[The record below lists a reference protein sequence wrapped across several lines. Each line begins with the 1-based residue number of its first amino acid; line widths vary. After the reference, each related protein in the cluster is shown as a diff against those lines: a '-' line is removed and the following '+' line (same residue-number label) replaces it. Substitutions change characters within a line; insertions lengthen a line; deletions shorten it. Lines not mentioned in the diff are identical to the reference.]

1 MTTQF
6 ETKWVGRSVRRKED
20 PRLLVGEGTYIGD
33 YTPAGT
39 TYLHLVRSTHAH
51 ARIRNINIAEAKNA
65 TGVVAVVTGK
75 EIAGAMSE
83 ILIPAMRPNLGGELQ
98 VPPVYPLA
106 IDKVNWVGEPVVA
119 VVAENKYLA
128 EDAAQLVEIEYD
140 PLPVLVDPEEA
151 LKPDAPKI
159 YENWKSNVIW
169 KGQLSSG
176 DVEKAFKEADYIL
189 SERFYGHRT
198 GAAPMETRG
207 MVALYDKFNGLTLHI
222 NSQRPHIL
230 RMAISKIMNLPHD
243 KVRVIAPKDVG
254 GAFGVKAPV
263 YREEF
268 IVSYLAMKLKR
279 PVKWIENRM
288 ESLMTIGQERDQI
301 HNLEIAVTKDGE
313 ILGIK
318 DRMIADSGDGS
329 NGVYMGFVMP
339 WLGAAYL
346 TNAYDVPNVH
356 IDLSCVVTNKPSLS
370 PSRAFGEFPARFAMD
385 YALHLVARELNLDP
399 REVFEKNIIK
409 EFPHVT
415 GTGVTHDSGD
425 YVGAFKK
432 LIEVLD
438 YDRVRE
444 EQKEARKNGRY
455 IGIGFAM
462 GAEMSGLG
470 SQVFVPMENQPG
482 YGSATVKID
491 TYGKIQVAEG
501 DSPQGQGHE
510 TTIAQAVADE
520 LGVHL
525 DDIYIS
531 YGDTFTTPFASGT
544 LGNRGASYTVSAA
557 ILACRRL
564 KPKIQKIAAHIL
576 GIEGDIDSDEFIFAN
591 REVIWKK
598 DPTKKVSLLEIADVA
613 ILAPTKLPPG
623 MEAGLEATAYFE
635 ANIASMLSIGVHG
648 AVVEVFPET
657 GEFKILRYIIV
668 DDCGVP
674 LNPMIVRGQV
684 HGGAAMGIGNTL
696 FEKYSFDESGQPLST
711 TLMEY
716 HMPSAADV
724 PEFEMVEYNV
734 PTPYTPLG
742 SKGKGE
748 GIPGP
753 VPATLASA
761 ITDALDRPGF
771 KLLNLPI
778 TPESIW
784 KTLQET
790 SKAEASTR

>member
-1 MTTQF
+1 MTT
-6 ETKWVGRSVRRKED
+6 ESEKKWVGRSVRRKED

-33 YTPAGT
+33 LTPHGT

-51 ARIRNINIAEAKNA
+51 AWIRKINIDEAEKSP
-65 TGVVAVVTGK
+65 GVVTVITG
-75 EIAGAMSE
+75 EELSTAMSE

-106 IDKVNWVGEPVVA
+106 IDKVNWVGEPIVA
-119 VVAENKYLA
+119 VVAESKYLA
-128 EDAAQLVEIEYD
+128 EDAAQLVEIEYE
-140 PLPVLVDPEEA
+140 PLPVLTDPEEA
-151 LKPDAPKI
+151 LKPDSSKI
-159 YENWKSNVIW
+159 YEDWESNVLW
-169 KGQLSSG
+169 KGQLANG
-176 DVEKAFKEADYIL
+176 DVNKAFEEADYIL

-207 MVALYDKFNGLTLHI
+207 MVGMYDKFNGLSLHI

-243 KVRVIAPKDVG
+243 KVRVVAPKDVG
-254 GAFGVKAPV
+254 GAFGTKAPV

-268 IVSYLAMKLKR
+268 IVSYLAMKIRR

-301 HNLEIAVTKDGE
+301 HNLEIAVKKDGK

-346 TNAYDVPNVH
+346 TNAYDIPNVQ
-356 IDLSCVVTNKPSLS
+356 IDLSCVVTNKPCLS
-370 PSRAFGEFPARFAMD
+370 PGRAFGEFPARFAMD
-385 YALHLVARELNLDP
+385 YALHLISRELRLDT

-409 EFPHVT
+409 QFPYVSAT
-415 GTGVTHDSGD
+415 NITHDSGD
-425 YVGAFKK
+425 YVGAFKS
-432 LIEVLD
+432 LIEALD
-438 YDRVRE
+438 YDRIKE
-444 EQKEARKNGRY
+444 EQKEAKKNGRL
-455 IGIGFAM
+455 IGVGFAM

-482 YGSATVKID
+482 YGSATVKVD
-491 TYGKIQVAEG
+491 TYGKIQVSEG
-501 DSPQGQGHE
+501 DSPQGQSHE
-510 TTIAQAVADE
+510 TTIGQAVADE

-525 DDIYIS
+525 DDIYIN
-531 YGDTFTTPFASGT
+531 YGDTFNSPFASGT

-557 ILACRRL
+557 IMACRKL
-564 KPKIQKIAAHIL
+564 KPKIGKIAAHML
-576 GIEGDIDSDEFIFAN
+576 GIDAEADDFIFTDK
-591 REVIWKK
+591 EVVWKK
-598 DPTKKVSLLEIADVA
+598 DNTKKVDLLDIADVA

-635 ANIASMLSIGVHG
+635 ADIASMLSIGVHG
-648 AVVEVFPET
+648 AVVEVNPET
-657 GEFKILRYIIV
+657 GDYKILRYIIV

-684 HGGAAMGIGNTL
+684 HGGAAMGIGNAL
-696 FEKYSFDESGQPLST
+696 YEKYGFDESGQPLST

-724 PEFEMVEYNV
+724 PEFEMIEFNV

-748 GIPGP
+748 GIPAP

-761 ITDALDRPGF
+761 ITDAIDRPGF
-771 KLLNLPI
+771 KLLNLPL

-784 KTLQET
+784 QALKEAKTET
-790 SKAEASTR
+790 PSET

>member
-1 MTTQF
+1 MTTAS
-6 ETKWVGRSVRRKED
+6 ETKWVGRSIRRRED
-20 PRLLVGEGTYIGD
+20 PRLLVGQGTYIAD
-33 YTPAGT
+33 LTLPGT
-39 TYLHLVRSTHAH
+39 TYVELVRSTHAH
-51 ARIRNINIAEAKNA
+51 ARIRKIDITKAEKHP
-65 TGVVAVVTGK
+65 GVVAILTGQ
-75 EIAGAMSE
+75 EIAAAMKP
-83 ILIPAMRPNLGGELQ
+83 IIIPAIRPNLGGELQ
-98 VPPVYPLA
+98 VPTVYPLA
-106 IDKVNWVGEPVVA
+106 IDKVNYVGHPIVA
-119 VVAENKYLA
+119 IVAENKYIA

-140 PLPVLVDPEEA
+140 PLPVLLDPEEA
-151 LKPDAPKI
+151 LKPDSPKI
-159 YENWKSNVIW
+159 YEEWESNIIW
-169 KGQLSSG
+169 KGTLGNG
-176 DVEKAFKEADYIL
+176 DVEKAFSEADYIL

-207 MVALYDKFNGLTLHI
+207 MVAAYDNFTGLTLHI

-230 RMAISKIMNLPHD
+230 RMALSKIMNLPHD

-254 GAFGVKAPV
+254 GAFGTKAAI

-288 ESLMTIGQERDQI
+288 ESLMSIGQERDQI
-301 HNLEIAVTKDGE
+301 HYLEIAVRKDGK

-339 WLGAAYL
+339 WLSAAYL
-346 TNAYDVPNVH
+346 TNAYDIPNVH
-356 IDLSCVVTNKPSLS
+356 IDLTCVVTNKPCLS

-385 YALHLVARELNLDP
+385 YALHLVARELKLDP
-399 REVFEKNIIK
+399 REVFKINIIK
-409 EFPHVT
+409 EFPYVSAT
-415 GTGVTHDSGD
+415 GITHDSGD
-425 YVGAFKK
+425 YVGAFNK
-432 LIEVLD
+432 LLEALD
-438 YDRVRE
+438 YDKVKQ
-444 EQKEARKNGRY
+444 EQKEARKNGRL
-455 IGIGFAM
+455 IGVGFAM

-491 TYGKIQVAEG
+491 TYGMIQVLEG

-520 LGVHL
+520 LGVNIE
-525 DDIYIS
+525 DIYIS
-531 YGDTFTTPFASGT
+531 YGDTFNTPFASGT

-557 ILACRRL
+557 VLACRKL
-564 KPKIQKIAAHIL
+564 KRKMTKIAAHLL
-576 GIEGDIDSDEFIFAN
+576 GIESDSEDFIFSN
-591 REVIWKK
+591 REVVWKK
-598 DPTKKVSLLEIADVA
+598 DTTKKVKIEDIADVA
-613 ILAPTKLPPG
+613 ILAPTKLPQG

-635 ANIASMLSIGVHG
+635 ADIASMLSIGVHG
-648 AVVEVFPET
+648 AVVEVDPST
-657 GEFKILRYIIV
+657 GGFKILRYVVV

-674 LNPMIVRGQV
+674 INPMLVRGQV
-684 HGGAAMGIGNTL
+684 HGGAVMGIGNAL
-696 FEKYSFDESGQPLST
+696 YEKYSFDESGQPLST

-724 PEFEMVEYNV
+724 PHIEMVEFNV

-742 SKGKGE
+742 TKGKGE
-748 GIPGP
+748 GIPAP

-761 ITDALDRPGF
+761 ITDAIDRPGF
-771 KLLNLPI
+771 KLLNLPL

-784 KTLQET
+784 KALN
-790 SKAEASTR
+790 KI